1 MKKLYFI
8 LLGLVAVLST
18 FSQQRLTLQDAVNAA
33 LKNSYDIQ
41 LAKNAVEISTINNN
55 IGIAGGLPTV
65 TATAN
70 DNEQLTNINQ
80 KYSDASRNAQQTNV
94 ASNII
99 TAGVTGSI
107 LLFNGYRV
115 VATKSRLEQLEKQN
129 QELLNVQ
136 IQRSIAGVM
145 TKYYDVVRQQGYL
158 KTISQSIE
166 VSKQRLS
173 ILQTRKD
180 VGLSNNADLFQA
192 QLDVNALVQQ
202 LQAQQLVIDLA
213 KTDLLNLMSAKP
225 DSVIIIK
232 DTIIINNNITL
243 ETIKTSIKNNPQI
256 IVAEQQ
262 IKINSLIEKETA
274 ALRYP
279 TVRAS
284 TGYNFSNN
292 KSSGG
297 FTLLNQSYGPFLG
310 LNLVVPV
317 YNGGTV
323 KRQEKIA
330 SINTK
335 SAATQRDILLL
346 DFEASAVRSYQAYT
360 NTLQQ
365 LKTEGENYQLS
376 IKLLDLVLQRFQ
388 LGQATIIDVKL
399 AQQSFESESYRLIN
413 LSYAAKSAEINLKQ
427 IANQLTF

>member
-8 LLGLVAVLST
+8 LLGLATMLST
-18 FSQQRLTLQDAVNAA
+18 FGQQRLTLQDAVNAA

-94 ASNII
+94 ASNVL

-115 VATKSRLEQLEKQN
+115 VATKSRLEQLEKLN
-129 QELLNVQ
+129 QQLLNVQ
-136 IQRSIAGVM
+136 IQSSIAGVM

-158 KTISQSIE
+158 KTITQSIE

-225 DSVIIIK
+225 DSAIIIS

-243 ETIKTSIKNNPQI
+243 EAIKTSIKNNPQI
-256 IVAEQQ
+256 IAAEQQ
-262 IKINSLIEKETA
+262 IKINSLIEKETS

-279 TVRAS
+279 SVRAS

-292 KSSGG
+292 KSAGG

-310 LNLVVPV
+310 LNLSVAL
-317 YNGGTV
+317 YSGGTV

-346 DFEASAVRSYQAYT
+346 DFEANAVRSYQAYT

-365 LKTEGENYQLS
+365 LKTEQENYQLS

-399 AQQSFESESYRLIN
+399 AQQSFEGEGYRLIN
-413 LSYAAKSAEINLKQ
+413 LSFAAKSAEISLKQ

>member
-1 MKKLYFI
+1 MNKFYFI
-8 LLGLVAVLST
+8 LLGLIAASGT
-18 FSQQRLTLQDAVNAA
+18 FGQQRLTLQDAVNAA
-33 LKNSYDIQ
+33 LKNSYGIQ
-41 LAKNAVEISTINNN
+41 LAKNAVEISIINNN

-65 TATAN
+65 ITTAN
-70 DNEQLTNINQ
+70 DNEQLININQ
-80 KYSDASRNAQQTNV
+80 KYSDAARNAQQTNV
-94 ASNII
+94 ASNIL
-99 TAGVTGSI
+99 TAGVTGSV

-115 VATKSRLEQLEKQN
+115 VATKSRLEQLEKLN
-129 QELLNVQ
+129 HELLNIQ
-136 IQRSIAGVM
+136 IQSTVAGVM

-158 KTISQSIE
+158 KTITQSIE

-173 ILQTRKD
+173 ILQTRID
-180 VGLSNNADLFQA
+180 IGLSNNADLFQA

-202 LQAQQLVIDLA
+202 LQGQRLVIDLA
-213 KTDLLNLMSAKP
+213 KTDLLTLMYAKP
-225 DSVIIIK
+225 DSIIVIS

-243 ETIKTSIKNNPQI
+243 EAIKTSIKNNPQI
-256 IVAEQQ
+256 IAAEQQ
-262 IKINSLIEKETA
+262 IKINNLIEKETA

-292 KSSGG
+292 KSAGG
-297 FTLLNQSYGPFLG
+297 FTLLNQSYGPFIG
-310 LNLVVPV
+310 LNLSVPF
-317 YNGGTV
+317 YSGGTV

-335 SAATQRDILLL
+335 SAATQRDILLF
-346 DFEASAVRSYQAYT
+346 DFETNAVRNYQTYT

-365 LKTEGENYQLS
+365 LKTEQENYQLS

-399 AQQSFESESYRLIN
+399 AQQSFESEGYRLIN
-413 LSYAAKSAEINLKQ
+413 LSYAAKSAEISLQQ
-427 IANQLTF
+427 IANQLIF

>member
-1 MKKLYFI
+1 MKKIIFI
-8 LLGLVAVLST
+8 LLGLAIT
-18 FSQQRLTLQDAVNAA
+18 FNSLAQQRLTLQDAVNTA

-41 LAKNAVEISTINNN
+41 LFKNALDISTINNN

-70 DNEQLTNINQ
+70 DNEQLSNINQ
-80 KYSDASRNAQQTNV
+80 KFSDATRNAQQSGVT
-94 ASNII
+94 ANIL
-99 TAGVTGSI
+99 TANVTGSV

-115 VATKSRLEQLEKQN
+115 ISTKKRLAQLQQQSN
-129 QELLNVQ
+129 SLLNVQ
-136 IQRSIAGVM
+136 IQSTIAGVI
-145 TKYYDVVRQQGYL
+145 TKYYDVVRQQSFL
-158 KTISQSIE
+158 KTILQSNE

-173 ILQTRKD
+173 IIQSRKD

-202 LQAQQLVIDLA
+202 QQAQQLVIDLA
-213 KTDLLNLMSAKP
+213 KTDLLNLLSAKP
-225 DSVIIIK
+225 DSAIVIN
-232 DTIIINNNITL
+232 DTIIVNNNISL
-243 ETIKTSIKNNPQI
+243 ENIKAAIKSNPQI
-256 IVAEQQ
+256 LAAEQQ
-262 IKINSLIEKETA
+262 ITINELIEKETA

-279 TVRAS
+279 TVRAN

-292 KSSGG
+292 KTEGG
-297 FTLLNQSYGPFLG
+297 FARLNQSYGPFIGVSLAI
-310 LNLVVPV
+310 PI
-317 YNGGTV
+317 YSGGII

-330 SINTK
+330 SINTTA
-335 SAATQRDILLL
+335 AATQRNILLL
-346 DFEASAVRSYQAYT
+346 NFEARAVRSFQAYK

-365 LKTEGENYQLS
+365 LKTEQENYQLA

-399 AQQSFESESYRLIN
+399 AQQTFENEGYRLIN
-413 LSYAAKSAEINLKQ
+413 LSYAAKAAEISLQQ

>member
-8 LLGLVAVLST
+8 LLGLATMLST
-18 FSQQRLTLQDAVNAA
+18 FGQQRLTLQDAVNSA

-94 ASNII
+94 ASNVL

-115 VATKSRLEQLEKQN
+115 VATKSRLEQLEKLN
-129 QELLNVQ
+129 QQLLNVQ
-136 IQRSIAGVM
+136 IQSSIAGVM

-158 KTISQSIE
+158 KTITQSIE

-225 DSVIIIK
+225 DSAIIIS

-243 ETIKTSIKNNPQI
+243 EAIKTSIKNNPQI
-256 IVAEQQ
+256 IAAEQQ
-262 IKINSLIEKETA
+262 IKINSLIEKETS

-279 TVRAS
+279 SVRAS

-292 KSSGG
+292 KSAGG

-310 LNLVVPV
+310 LNLSVPL
-317 YNGGTV
+317 YSGGTV

-346 DFEASAVRSYQAYT
+346 DFEANAVRSYQAYT

-365 LKTEGENYQLS
+365 LKTEQENYQLS

-399 AQQSFESESYRLIN
+399 AQQSFEGEGYRLIN
-413 LSYAAKSAEINLKQ
+413 LSFAAKSAEISLKQ

>member
-1 MKKLYFI
+1 MKKIIFI
-8 LLGLVAVLST
+8 LLGSIIT
-18 FSQQRLTLQDAVNAA
+18 FNSLAQQRLTLQDAVNTA

-41 LAKNAVEISTINNN
+41 LFKNALDISTINNN

-70 DNEQLTNINQ
+70 DNEQLSNINQ
-80 KYSDASRNAQQTNV
+80 KFSDATRNAQQSGVT
-94 ASNII
+94 ANIL
-99 TAGVTGSI
+99 TANVTGSM

-115 VATKSRLEQLEKQN
+115 VATKKRLAQLQQQSN
-129 QELLNVQ
+129 SLLNVQ
-136 IQRSIAGVM
+136 IQSTIAGVI
-145 TKYYDVVRQQGYL
+145 TKYYDVVRQQSFL
-158 KTISQSIE
+158 KTILQSNE

-173 ILQTRKD
+173 IIQSRKD

-202 LQAQQLVIDLA
+202 QQAQQLVIDLA
-213 KTDLLNLMSAKP
+213 KTDLLNLLSAKP
-225 DSVIIIK
+225 DSAIVIN
-232 DTIIINNNITL
+232 DTIIVNNNISL
-243 ETIKTSIKNNPQI
+243 ENIKAAIKSNPQI
-256 IVAEQQ
+256 LAAEQQ
-262 IKINSLIEKETA
+262 ITINELIEKETA

-279 TVRAS
+279 TVRAN

-292 KSSGG
+292 KTEGG
-297 FTLLNQSYGPFLG
+297 FARLNQSYGPFIGVSLAI
-310 LNLVVPV
+310 PI
-317 YNGGTV
+317 YSGGII

-330 SINTK
+330 SINTTA
-335 SAATQRDILLL
+335 AATQRNILLL
-346 DFEASAVRSYQAYT
+346 NFEARAVRSFQAYK

-365 LKTEGENYQLS
+365 LKTEQENYQLA

-399 AQQSFESESYRLIN
+399 AQQTFENEGYRLIN
-413 LSYAAKSAEINLKQ
+413 LSYAAKAAEISLQQ

>member
-8 LLGLVAVLST
+8 LLGLVAVFGS
-18 FSQQRLTLQDAVNAA
+18 FGQQRLTLEDAVNAA
-33 LKNSYDIQ
+33 LKNSYNIQ

-115 VATKSRLEQLEKQN
+115 VATKSRLEQLEKLN
-129 QELLNVQ
+129 QALLNVQ
-136 IQRSIAGVM
+136 IQSSIAGVM
-145 TKYYDVVRQQGYL
+145 IKYYDIVRQQGYL
-158 KTISQSIE
+158 KTITQSIE

-192 QLDVNALVQQ
+192 QLDVNALAQQ

-225 DSVIIIK
+225 DSTIIIN

-243 ETIKTSIKNNPQI
+243 EIVKTSIKNNPLI
-256 IVAEQQ
+256 IAAEQQ
-262 IKINSLIEKETA
+262 IKINGLIEKETA

-323 KRQEKIA
+323 KRQQKVA
-330 SINTK
+330 GINTK

-346 DFEASAVRSYQAYT
+346 EFEADAVRNYQAFT

-376 IKLLDLVLQRFQ
+376 IKLLNLVLQRFQ

-399 AQQSFESESYRLIN
+399 AQQSFESEGYRLIN

>member
-1 MKKLYFI
+1 MKKLFFI
-8 LLGLVAVLST
+8 VLGLAISYN
-18 FSQQRLTLQDAVNAA
+18 SIGQQRLTLQDAVNTA

-41 LAKNAVEISTINNN
+41 LFKNALEISNINNN

-80 KYSDASRNAQQTNV
+80 KFSDPSRNAQQSGVT
-94 ASNII
+94 ANIL
-99 TAGVTGSI
+99 TANVTGSV

-115 VATKSRLEQLEKQN
+115 VTTKKRLAQLQQQSN
-129 QELLNVQ
+129 ALLNVQ
-136 IQRSIAGVM
+136 IQSTIAGVI
-145 TKYYDVVRQQGYL
+145 TKYYDVVRQQSYL

-173 ILQTRKD
+173 IIQSRKD

-202 LQAQQLVIDLA
+202 QQAQQLVINLA
-213 KTDLLNLMSAKP
+213 KTDLLNLLAAKP
-225 DSVIIIK
+225 DSNIVIN
-232 DTIIINNNITL
+232 DTIIVNNTINLENIKAT
-243 ETIKTSIKNNPQI
+243 IKNNPQI
-256 IVAEQQ
+256 LAANQQ
-262 IKINSLIEKETA
+262 ITINSLIEKETA

-279 TVRAS
+279 SVRAN
-284 TGYNFSNN
+284 TGFNFNNN
-292 KSSGG
+292 KTEGG
-297 FTLLNQSYGPFLG
+297 FARLNQSYGPFIG
-310 LNLVVPV
+310 LNLAIPL
-317 YNGGTV
+317 YSGGTI

-330 SINTK
+330 SINTI
-335 SAATQRDILLL
+335 SAATQRDLLL
-346 DFEASAVRSYQAYT
+346 LNFEANAVRSYQAYT

-365 LKTEGENYQLS
+365 LKTEQENYQLS

-399 AQQSFESESYRLIN
+399 AQQTFENEGYRLIN
-413 LSYAAKSAEINLKQ
+413 LSYAAKAAEISLQQ
-427 IANQLTF
+427 IANQLSF